1 MLTSGT
7 LETAVPLSARSGA
20 AEVIVT
26 PERHGRL
33 GWRRVENLRFARSL
47 AIQPLAADE
56 LPRVA
61 QSMPVGLTRDRGRWV
76 AAAIFSN
83 LPGQNLYVTAEGRW
97 RGAFVPAALR
107 TYPFRLSSDTLDA
120 LALWPCYEPV
130 PLEGDCEPFFLDG
143 KLQPILE
150 STFQFLRKVRSGIHA
165 LAEPLDVLAGH
176 GVLTEWDLS
185 PDTRQGETAGLTD
198 IWRLDPQRLESLS
211 EPVWLT
217 LRRMGAL
224 PWIYAHLASIHHA
237 AGFKRLADIPA
248 QSPSVVASS
257 PRRDAAVD
265 SKAEDFLAM
274 LAAEMSGAD
283 A

>member
-1 MLTSGT
+1 MLTGVM
-7 LETAVPLSARSGA
+7 LETGVPLSAQSGA
-20 AEVIVT
+20 AELIVT
-26 PERHGRL
+26 PERHGKL

-61 QSMPVGLTRDRGRWV
+61 QSIPVGLTRDRGRWV

-97 RGAFVPAALR
+97 RAAFVPAALR
-107 TYPFRLSSDTLDA
+107 TYPFRLSSDRPDA
-120 LALWPCYEPV
+120 LALWPCYKPV
-130 PLEGDCEPFFLDG
+130 PLDDSCEPFFLDG
-143 KLQPILE
+143 KLQPVLE
-150 STFQFLRKVRSGIHA
+150 STFQFLRTVRSGIHA
-165 LAEPLDVLAGH
+165 LAEPLDFLAGH

-185 PDTRQGETAGLTD
+185 PDTRDGGAAGLTD

-211 EPVWLT
+211 EPAWLT

-224 PWIYAHLASIHHA
+224 PWSYAHLASIHHA

-248 QSPSVVASS
+248 QPPSVLASP
-257 PRRDAAVD
+257 PRREAAAD
-265 SKAEDFLAM
+265 RKAEDFLAM
-274 LAAEMSGAD
+274 LAADMSGAD